1 MLLLAPACALAANV
15 IMVTGSSVS
24 YSDPYSFTAIADST
38 DSYFTFNTDVSN
50 SKFTV
55 SATVFL
61 DPADNTVSYAF
72 TGGNYSNQA
81 LTFTLDFDMD
91 LTPSLSYYQAYS
103 QITGNGTVATSPFT
117 VTPAAGN
124 TDILTAGASVVIN
137 GASVDLGVDNGTACS
152 SGASSSFACTYPQA
166 NATFLPMQYVELEG
180 AVSFVLP
187 GSNEPNSSEANYM
200 GWDGEVSL
208 VATPEPADVS
218 LIGAGLAA
226 LAFLR
231 RRKRTR

>member
-1 MLLLAPACALAANV
+1 
-15 IMVTGSSVS
+15 MVTGSSVS
-24 YSDPYSFTAIADST
+24 YSDPYSFTAVADST
-38 DSYFTFNTDVSN
+38 DSYYSFNTDVTN

-61 DPADNTVSYAF
+61 DPGDDTVSYAF

-91 LTPSLSYYQAYS
+91 LTPGLSYDAAFS
-103 QITGNGTVATSPFT
+103 QITGNGTTATAPFT
-117 VTPAAGN
+117 ATVPVGN
-124 TDILTAGASVVIN
+124 TNVLTASASTVIN
-137 GASVDLGVDNGTACS
+137 GAVTGLGVNNGTACS
-152 SGASSSFACTYPQA
+152 SGANTSFVCTYPQA
-166 NATFLPMQYVELEG
+166 NSTFSPIEYVELVG

-187 GSNEPNSSEANYM
+187 GSNEANSSEANYM
-200 GWDGEVSL
+200 GWDGEISL
-208 VATPEPADVS
+208 VAVPEPADAS
-218 LIGAGLAA
+218 LIGAGLAV